1 MEGGFVKQKADS
13 GHRPGVSDPRHT
25 ITMFDFIQVID
36 YLVFSSRVATPFR
49 AKIESDL
56 PQYTGQFGS
65 KRSGNV

>member
-13 GHRPGVSDPRHT
+13 GHRLGVTDPRHT

-49 AKIESDL
+49 EKTHQISHNTL
-56 PQYTGQFGS
+56 GQFGS